1 MLFSRAYSYFLYIGN
16 SKIRVY
22 AQQTIIF
29 ITLIIFPIMKRYLYL
44 TLTPEALISSMLP
57 PEDFGSYLATGT
69 KKRTRGQAMFF
80 EVDMEKVKDLLPME
94 YIEKRCIPQEGGRP
108 KSSVY
113 LSIYRVLETIALDA
127 LMKLYLVT
135 DDGRVLGLEKS
146 NYDCTDCNKLHLY
159 QELCPV
165 TPRIASTLAPK
176 EFSKSITDGTEKV
189 TVPKLVFVELIM
201 DDLATNPESAK
212 ANNLPYQNVQH
223 LRDCLMILKE
233 EPTKTKKTI
242 IRFFNRD
249 LFYRTIKNGFFV
261 GENENLIYFPFPT
274 VEELENKY
282 YAWWRSANTMGFN

>member
-1 MLFSRAYSYFLYIGN
+1 
-16 SKIRVY
+16 
-22 AQQTIIF
+22 
-29 ITLIIFPIMKRYLYL
+29 MKRYLYL

-80 EVDMEKVKDLLPME
+80 EVDSEAVSDILPQD
-94 YIEKRCIPQEGGRP
+94 YIEKRCVPQEGGKP

-113 LSIYRVLETIALDA
+113 LSIYRVLETIPLSAL
-127 LMKLYLVT
+127 LKLYLVT
-135 DDGRVLGLEKS
+135 DDGRVLGLEKGE
-146 NYDCTDCNKLHLY
+146 YKETDQNALHLY

-176 EFSKSITDGTEKV
+176 EFAKAITDGSEKV
-189 TVPKLVFVELIM
+189 TVPRLVFVELVM
-201 DDLATNPESAK
+201 DDLAHDPQSAK
-212 ANNLPYQNVQH
+212 ISNLPYQNIQH

-233 EPTKTKKTI
+233 EKEKTKKTI
-242 IRFFNRD
+242 IRFFNKD

-261 GENENLIYFPFPT
+261 GEKDELVYFPFPSIGDF
-274 VEELENKY
+274 ENKH